1 MNAPLTGSINAELF
15 MHFHN
20 SDLYG
25 RVERIKILYWNK
37 TLRGGD
43 TANMWNE
50 NVLE

>member
-1 MNAPLTGSINAELF
+1 MNTPLTESVSIYAGLF
-15 MHFHN
+15 VHFHN

-25 RVERIKILYWNK
+25 RVERNK

-43 TANMWNE
+43 TANMWSE